1 MSLRDAPLP
10 TRRQLDCLALAA
22 LGMTTTEIGRRLGV
36 SPRTVEH
43 HFAKLC
49 ERLGVRTRVQALA
62 VAVEHGWLPPAGGR

>member
-1 MSLRDAPLP
+1 VPDHAP

-22 LGMTTTEIGRRLGV
+22 RGMTATEIGRELGV

-43 HFAKLC
+43 HLAKLC

-62 VAVEHGWLPPAGGR
+62 VAVERGWLPAGGG